1 MDDHFGIHLFRARR
15 HAPFRPFV
23 GVVEQVADN
32 LLEVLAI
39 YGHGHGGVDFELE
52 FEPFISRH
60 TLKETPQSLENRK
73 NLRRG
78 LKRAANVAGADTGK
92 RALDLRIDPKTKGL
106 RLISLRSP
114 FYVRGPFS
122 QPDVSVDKGVLAMKA
137 GSAIALATIAAPV
150 AALLPLINTG
160 PGEDSDCARLLSDA
174 REKPKA
180 PPPGKTQRR

>member
-1 MDDHFGIHLFRARR
+1 MSSLLAGSNGELKTLISQ
-15 HAPFRPFV
+15 
-23 GVVEQVADN
+23 GQVSKMM
-32 LLEVLAI
+32 LEMM
-39 YGHGHGGVDFELE
+39 
-52 FEPFISRH
+52 
-60 TLKETPQSLENRK
+60 
-73 NLRRG
+73 G
-78 LKRAANVAGADTGK
+78 LNVANIVITKVFGDKQVQLNCMATDFAVTNGLARTRYFVVDTKEALINIEGSINL
-92 RALDLRIDPKTKGL
+92 ANEQLDLRIDPKTKGL